1 MLQGVPLAYLMH
13 CLVFLC
19 VYISSRTSVLSLTF
33 RLVVPGVLGLH
44 LLHDLFAEAA
54 HLGGALD
61 RHVLRALIPK
71 SQIINFLL

>member
-1 MLQGVPLAYLMH
+1 ML
-13 CLVFLC
+13 
-19 VYISSRTSVLSLTF
+19 SSRILSPLTF

-54 HLGGALD
+54 DLRGALD

-71 SQIINFLL
+71 SQIINFLCEFL